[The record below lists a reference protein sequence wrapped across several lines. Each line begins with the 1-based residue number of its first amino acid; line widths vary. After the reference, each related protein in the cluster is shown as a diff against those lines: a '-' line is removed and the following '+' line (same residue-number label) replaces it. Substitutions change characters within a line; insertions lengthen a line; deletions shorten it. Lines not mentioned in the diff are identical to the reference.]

1 MGIVRIGCLALFDI
15 GIIGLFMTA
24 IYDIIGTGYAE
35 LRRPDPLIQK
45 AILDGL
51 GDVKTVVNVGAGA
64 GSYEP
69 TDRPVVAVELS
80 MRMII
85 PIASCR
91 FCLPRRCLAAGSSLA
106 QCDAAEQNR

>member
-80 MRMII
+80 MRMITEGAKCGI
-85 PIASCR
+85 C
-91 FCLPRRCLAAGSSLA
+91 CSSDGYGLA